1 MQITE
6 AFVSGSLG
14 QAVYRKDGIVFVLD
28 TPKADPREVVPNEVQ
43 WFRQVAR
50 EVVPAHPGGLP
61 VSIETVRT
69 RLDEEIRFF
78 SGLDGLLVGMDR
90 DFSKATR
97 QRAISRA
104 EEVLSADD
112 EIARRIRERILI
124 PANTQ
129 EWDPDGG
136 LVLARSIDAKAV
148 SSYYE
153 LLTDGTIDRLADDV
167 VAVVLDKLGN
177 GIDAARKREAILRS
191 GLLTELVLTD
201 ARADRAALSKLLFRR
216 GDFPNLRTADPSGQI
231 LAAIIQRVEKR
242 LGQTSPGDPTKDIAP
257 VMGEGNEKDSFD
269 DRDPIAVALERV
281 LTSFELRDRK
291 QLKGS
296 AGDIPGIQREIT
308 WIGERLKAGE
318 LESAEQALARLINR
332 QGQRSRALDIVKT
345 LTAVADLARGA
356 KHFDW
361 TWRLLA
367 AINQIGSP
375 DCAAMN
381 VQAETLR
388 DLGRYDE
395 ALAAFEETMRRFP
408 QDEVAPNARAETLR
422 DLGRYDEALAAF
434 EETMRRFP
442 QNEVARNARAETL
455 RDLGRYDEALAAFE
469 ETMRRFPQDEVAPNA
484 RAETLRDLGR
494 YDEAL
499 AAFEET
505 MRRFPQDEVARNA
518 RAETL
523 RDLGRYDEA
532 LAAFEET
539 MRRFPQNE
547 VAPNARAETLRD
559 LGRYDEALA
568 AFEETMRRFP
578 QNEVARN
585 ARAETLR
592 DLGRYDEALA
602 AFEETMRRFPQNEVA
617 RNARAETLRDLGRYD
632 EALAAFEETMRRF
645 PQDEVAPNARAE
657 TLRDLGR
664 YDEALAAFEETMR
677 RFPQDEVAR
686 NARAETL
693 RDLGRYDEAL
703 AAFEET
709 MRRFPQNEVAPN
721 ARAETLRDLGRY
733 DEALAAFEETMRRF
747 PQNEVARN
755 ARAETLRD
763 LGRYDEALAA
773 FEETMRRFP
782 QDEVAPNARAETL
795 RDLGR
800 YDEALAA
807 FEETMRRFPQ
817 NEVARNARAETLRDL
832 GRYDEA
838 LAAFEETMRRFP
850 QDEVAPTARAET
862 LRDLGRYDEAL
873 AAFEETMRR
882 FPHDLVARSAYACIL
897 GEQGRIEEVEALL
910 KFAVAQP
917 RTDSDWIAAH
927 ILAMTKLRAGRIDEA
942 LIQLDRGA
950 KNCAFRNTRAYFESA
965 RSLAIL
971 ANRRAA
977 EASKQLE
984 LLARGPLLPREEA
997 ANIVLFQA
1005 HALAEFG
1012 EPRRARM
1019 LVESAQIIV
1028 FAVAKQRRLAAAL
1041 SERYG
1046 LVSGVPASAERAQ
1059 QLAGDIATLEFQLA
1073 CPKLWS
1079 FRTHLARA
1087 A

>member
-469 ETMRRFPQDEVAPNA
+469 ETMRRFPQ
-484 RAETLRDLGR
+484 
-494 YDEAL
+494 
-499 AAFEET
+499 
-505 MRRFPQDEVARNA
+505 
-518 RAETL
+518 
-523 RDLGRYDEA
+523 
-532 LAAFEET
+532 
-539 MRRFPQNE
+539 
-547 VAPNARAETLRD
+547 
-559 LGRYDEALA
+559 
-568 AFEETMRRFP
+568 
-578 QNEVARN
+578 
-585 ARAETLR
+585 
-592 DLGRYDEALA
+592 
-602 AFEETMRRFPQNEVA
+602 
-617 RNARAETLRDLGRYD
+617 
-632 EALAAFEETMRRF
+632 
-645 PQDEVAPNARAE
+645 
-657 TLRDLGR
+657 
-664 YDEALAAFEETMR
+664 
-677 RFPQDEVAR
+677 
-686 NARAETL
+686 
-693 RDLGRYDEAL
+693 
-703 AAFEET
+703 
-709 MRRFPQNEVAPN
+709 
-721 ARAETLRDLGRY
+721 
-733 DEALAAFEETMRRF
+733 
-747 PQNEVARN
+747 
-755 ARAETLRD
+755 
-763 LGRYDEALAA
+763 
-773 FEETMRRFP
+773 
-782 QDEVAPNARAETL
+782 
-795 RDLGR
+795 
-800 YDEALAA
+800 
-807 FEETMRRFPQ
+807 

-984 LLARGPLLPREEA
+984 SLARGPLLPREEA

-1005 HALAEFG
+1005 HALAESG

>member
-408 QDEVAPNARAETLR
+408 Q
-422 DLGRYDEALAAF
+422 
-434 EETMRRFP
+434 
-442 QNEVARNARAETL
+442 
-455 RDLGRYDEALAAFE
+455 
-469 ETMRRFPQDEVAPNA
+469 
-484 RAETLRDLGR
+484 
-494 YDEAL
+494 
-499 AAFEET
+499 
-505 MRRFPQDEVARNA
+505 
-518 RAETL
+518 
-523 RDLGRYDEA
+523 
-532 LAAFEET
+532 
-539 MRRFPQNE
+539 
-547 VAPNARAETLRD
+547 
-559 LGRYDEALA
+559 
-568 AFEETMRRFP
+568 
-578 QNEVARN
+578 
-585 ARAETLR
+585 
-592 DLGRYDEALA
+592 
-602 AFEETMRRFPQNEVA
+602 
-617 RNARAETLRDLGRYD
+617 
-632 EALAAFEETMRRF
+632 
-645 PQDEVAPNARAE
+645 
-657 TLRDLGR
+657 
-664 YDEALAAFEETMR
+664 
-677 RFPQDEVAR
+677 
-686 NARAETL
+686 
-693 RDLGRYDEAL
+693 
-703 AAFEET
+703 
-709 MRRFPQNEVAPN
+709 
-721 ARAETLRDLGRY
+721 
-733 DEALAAFEETMRRF
+733 
-747 PQNEVARN
+747 
-755 ARAETLRD
+755 
-763 LGRYDEALAA
+763 
-773 FEETMRRFP
+773 
-782 QDEVAPNARAETL
+782 
-795 RDLGR
+795 
-800 YDEALAA
+800 
-807 FEETMRRFPQ
+807 

-984 LLARGPLLPREEA
+984 SLARGPLLPREEA

-1005 HALAEFG
+1005 HALAESG

>member
-469 ETMRRFPQDEVAPNA
+469 ETMRRFPQDEVAP
-484 RAETLRDLGR
+484 
-494 YDEAL
+494 
-499 AAFEET
+499 
-505 MRRFPQDEVARNA
+505 
-518 RAETL
+518 
-523 RDLGRYDEA
+523 
-532 LAAFEET
+532 
-539 MRRFPQNE
+539 
-547 VAPNARAETLRD
+547 
-559 LGRYDEALA
+559 
-568 AFEETMRRFP
+568 
-578 QNEVARN
+578 
-585 ARAETLR
+585 
-592 DLGRYDEALA
+592 
-602 AFEETMRRFPQNEVA
+602 
-617 RNARAETLRDLGRYD
+617 
-632 EALAAFEETMRRF
+632 
-645 PQDEVAPNARAE
+645 
-657 TLRDLGR
+657 
-664 YDEALAAFEETMR
+664 
-677 RFPQDEVAR
+677 
-686 NARAETL
+686 
-693 RDLGRYDEAL
+693 
-703 AAFEET
+703 
-709 MRRFPQNEVAPN
+709 
-721 ARAETLRDLGRY
+721 
-733 DEALAAFEETMRRF
+733 
-747 PQNEVARN
+747 
-755 ARAETLRD
+755 
-763 LGRYDEALAA
+763 
-773 FEETMRRFP
+773 
-782 QDEVAPNARAETL
+782 
-795 RDLGR
+795 
-800 YDEALAA
+800 
-807 FEETMRRFPQ
+807 
-817 NEVARNARAETLRDL
+817 
-832 GRYDEA
+832 
-838 LAAFEETMRRFP
+838 
-850 QDEVAPTARAET
+850 TARAET

-984 LLARGPLLPREEA
+984 SLARGPLLPREEA

-1005 HALAEFG
+1005 HALAESG